1 MTASPFGELGGDYF
15 VSARSWGNLR
25 RSCIDLHRS
34 AKFVYESSILSNEKS
49 YKSSD
54 AYDEHLFR
62 EATHGRFP
70 SIQSQLPTSQS
81 DGEGLLVN

>member
-15 VSARSWGNLR
+15 EAAHSWGTLR
-25 RSCIDLHRS
+25 RSCSDLHRS
-34 AKFVYESSILSNEKS
+34 AEFVYESSILSNEKS

-62 EATHGRFP
+62 EANPRPIPKASFQPERWRGPFSR
-70 SIQSQLPTSQS
+70 
-81 DGEGLLVN
+81 